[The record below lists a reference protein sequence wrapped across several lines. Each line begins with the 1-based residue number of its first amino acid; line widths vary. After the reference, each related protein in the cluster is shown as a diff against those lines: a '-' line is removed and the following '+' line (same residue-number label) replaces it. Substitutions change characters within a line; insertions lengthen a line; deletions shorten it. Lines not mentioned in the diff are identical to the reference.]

1 MADTRRPTY
10 TESVIAGDDG
20 LYADA
25 SENIAN
31 NKNLYIEFYHIP
43 TGREVKFKAFITD
56 FSDNYSSNWNDVD
69 VYGRMDPISTFQGTQ
84 RTIAFSFDVVSYSE
98 TEARKNYQNS
108 QTLLSFLYPVYDTAG
123 SATSLSAAPL
133 IKIKFANLIRDAS
146 AGQGT
151 YGTAE
156 TAGLVGK
163 LAGLSYLPDI
173 EQGFYDRGMSSLLP
187 KLNRF
192 DCEFTVFHTHPLG
205 FNRGGNS
212 RQEGYPYSGGST
224 ERPPRR
230 TPRRR
235 SESPPVEVPAD
246 ERELQEPY
254 GLTIGEEGFGVLRE
268 EAEEGAALTDMS
280 EAERDNEAVGQEQV
294 LGGVTT
300 SAEVPMSVGPGSS
313 VGASG
318 LYH

>member
-43 TGREVKFKAFITD
+43 TGKEVKFKAFITD
-56 FSDNYSSNWNDVD
+56 FSDNYSSTWNDVD

-173 EQGFYDRGMSSLLP
+173 EQGFYDRGKSSLLP

-205 FNRGGNS
+205 FDRGGKG
-212 RQEGYPYSGGST
+212 RQLGYPYSGGST
-224 ERPPRR
+224 NRPPEQ
-230 TPRRR
+230 TPSNR
-235 SESPPVEVPAD
+235 SEAPPVEVPAD

-254 GLTIGEEGFGVLRE
+254 GLNINEEGFGVLRG
-268 EAEEGAALTDMS
+268 EEGEGTVLADMS
-280 EAERDNEAVGQEQV
+280 EAERDNEAASQEEF
-294 LGGVTT
+294 LGG
-300 SAEVPMSVGPGSS
+300 PGVG
-313 VGASG
+313 VGFATV
-318 LYH
+318 LR